1 MAYLTKKI
9 SGNNI
14 YYYAEESHRVNGVR
28 RRKWQKY
35 LGPLFKIIEAI
46 DGVREK
52 PNYAEIFHLGTPS
65 AYLNTVERINL
76 VNSLNNSFHKRK
88 QGLRIGFYLTIAAI
102 NRAICP
108 VSKTSLWE
116 WFKDTILLRAFPNV
130 DKNSLS
136 SQLFWDNTKKI
147 SYNAI
152 QNAWKQIVDKT
163 IAHENIDLS
172 NVSCDGTNFYTFI
185 SSFNMR
191 CSIAKRGKNKQGRRD
206 KKQVSFALFCTR
218 KDHFPLYFDV
228 YEGNKH
234 DSKEFEKIIE
244 KFFKNFNDKC
254 NSNKGITIVFDK
266 GNNSKDNFE
275 KFINNPNYHFV
286 GSVKVDDHKELGPV
300 LNNDKRFIKLSNP
313 KLEDVKAF
321 RVKKIIYGIEMTIIE
336 ITFWDPDGQLLRS
349 AS

>member
-191 CSIAKRGKNKQGRRD
+191 CSRLGLSKNNYF
-206 KKQVSFALFCTR
+206 S
-218 KDHFPLYFDV
+218 PL
-228 YEGNKH
+228 
-234 DSKEFEKIIE
+234 
-244 KFFKNFNDKC
+244 
-254 NSNKGITIVFDK
+254 
-266 GNNSKDNFE
+266 
-275 KFINNPNYHFV
+275 
-286 GSVKVDDHKELGPV
+286 
-300 LNNDKRFIKLSNP
+300 
-313 KLEDVKAF
+313 A
-321 RVKKIIYGIEMTIIE
+321 
-336 ITFWDPDGQLLRS
+336 
-349 AS
+349 